1 MPTVKDLVVIGVTGS
16 IAAYKIADLVSK
28 LTAEDI
34 PVQVILTENG
44 ARFVGP
50 QTFFTLSRRPVIT
63 SLWETP
69 DWKPEHIELADRARL
84 LVIAPATADILAKMA
99 CGLADDA
106 LSTFCLSHNGPVLV
120 APAMNPRMWK
130 HPATQANV
138 KTLRKRGVI
147 FLGPATGK
155 VACGEQG
162 QGRMVE
168 VPEILQA
175 IKEQLNARQ

>member
-1 MPTVKDLVVIGVTGS
+1 MPTAKDMVVIGVTGS

-28 LTAEDI
+28 LTAEKI

-50 QTFFTLSRRPVIT
+50 QTFLTLSRRPVIT
-63 SLWETP
+63 SLWESA
-69 DWKPEHIELADRARL
+69 DWKPEHIELATRTRL
-84 LVIAPATADILAKMA
+84 LVIAPATANILAKMA
-99 CGLADDA
+99 NGLADDA
-106 LSTFCLSHNGPVLV
+106 LSTFCLSHDGPVLV

-138 KTLRKRGVI
+138 QTLLQRGVK

-162 QGRMVE
+162 PGRMVE
-168 VPEILQA
+168 AVEILQA
-175 IKEQLNARQ
+175 IKEQLNAQR